1 MAIGRG
7 IVAFA
12 LLGMAASRT
21 ATAQTYDELR
31 GWCFQGA
38 KSQEQVLQGCDA
50 VIRSGRESVDDL
62 AVAQVR
68 RGIALRRLGHP
79 DRALQAYGEAIRL
92 KPSYSQAFNSRCYLY
107 AITNRLQEALKDCN
121 EALRLDPNSQYAY
134 DSRAFAYLKLG
145 MLDAAIADY
154 NVALRLEPGR
164 PYSLFGRGIARQ
176 RKGDKAGGGADM
188 AAAKAKTPGIAEEF
202 AQYGVR
208 PN

>member
-1 MAIGRG
+1 
-7 IVAFA
+7 
-12 LLGMAASRT
+12 
-21 ATAQTYDELR
+21 
-31 GWCFQGA
+31 
-38 KSQEQVLQGCDA
+38 
-50 VIRSGRESVDDL
+50 
-62 AVAQVR
+62 
-68 RGIALRRLGHP
+68 
-79 DRALQAYGEAIRL
+79 
-92 KPSYSQAFNSRCYLY
+92 
-107 AITNRLQEALKDCN
+107 
-121 EALRLDPNSQYAY
+121 LRLDPNSQYAY

-176 RKGDKAGGGADM
+176 RKGDKAGGEADM